1 MTLADST
8 TLADPS
14 RNRSRLDRI
23 EAKVAYLASSAAA
36 FAKGTID
43 GTKGLTITD
52 GASHVIGRLGNLGS
66 SQIGLRIFNA
76 NGHILL
82 EAFSAFFSRVALY
95 DNAQRELLSDDPFA
109 GGLSRPRVPV
119 CIWDSASQAAATTS
133 ASYVTQEIGFGYQ
146 QAAAVRIELVVSSSL
161 AGTTGLARVL
171 DPAGV
176 QIGSPVVISAGVTQ
190 RVTIQAALPSWPSS
204 AGAAGDFTI
213 QALRNAGT
221 GTVSARGV
229 GAAWGA
235 ASYDTN

>member
-1 MTLADST
+1 MPSWPTSGLGGIDAIWRELRRLKDELRALATST
-8 TLADPS
+8 ATVGKA
-14 RNRSRLDRI
+14 
-23 EAKVAYLASSAAA
+23 
-36 FAKGTID
+36 GTV
-43 GTKGLTITD
+43 GTTRYYDTAG
-52 GASHVIGRLGNLGS
+52 HVIAIIGDLGANQVGTRVFS
-66 SQIGLRIFNA
+66 ASGQILM
-76 NGHILL
+76 

-119 CIWDSASQAAATTS
+119 CIWDSASQAAPTTS

-190 RVTIQAALPSWPSS
+190 RVTIQAA
-204 AGAAGDFTI
+204 
-213 QALRNAGT
+213 
-221 GTVSARGV
+221 
-229 GAAWGA
+229 
-235 ASYDTN
+235 